1 MPDDKKQDFLALYNK
16 LPEPIQD
23 FLASDEMGKIIDDAL
38 NLTKISSEQAFFSIM
53 DLLIEILSLQLPQ
66 EQFKNELQQRIKTTA
81 AETQII
87 SQIIQTKIFN
97 RFSKELNQYKP
108 QLITPEEKIEKQTSP
123 QKILPRTIPSFTPV
137 FENKTLESSEKD
149 TTKKQLKKIPPLIER
164 VEKDSYEK
172 SVFESKPQEQ
182 KQSIGG
188 GKKEHPQKEIKSIE
202 KPNKIIKKQTQDI
215 TEDIT
220 EYSFPEP
227 SEIKVEK
234 SIDKI
239 GELKK
244 VIAPKATPTQQDKI
258 RQKLM
263 EAMAKKDAQPK
274 VVTEMKNV
282 LQAKKSEE
290 IGKREDEEKTTKQK
304 PITTI
309 EASTI
314 VSGQGEEFKEEQVPQ
329 KSTTKKPYVLDV
341 KLKETQ
347 EEKKR
352 QEIAPEPV
360 KYKKYKKESPFGKA

>member
-1 MPDDKKQDFLALYNK
+1 MDESDFQKKYFKAPK
-16 LPEPIQD
+16 KIQD
-23 FLASDEMGKIIDDAL
+23 FLISEELTEITKNMATLANLNRDQIIRLTEIIGNVLLGEISTMDFIQNAASYLEISPAQSRIIIGLAQKQIFNQFTEELKMGLDQK
-38 NLTKISSEQAFFSIM
+38 K
-53 DLLIEILSLQLPQ
+53 Q
-66 EQFKNELQQRIKTTA
+66 EPVLKTTIPITNTEEMPIA
-81 AETQII
+81 ESTMVIEEKKEQIADAINESKEQTIAPKEKRKIDELAVKAEKIRERKKEKKQPAETQAE
-87 SQIIQTKIFN
+87 Q
-97 RFSKELNQYKP
+97 
-108 QLITPEEKIEKQTSP
+108 
-123 QKILPRTIPSFTPV
+123 ILPQI
-137 FENKTLESSEKD
+137 
-149 TTKKQLKKIPPLIER
+149 
-164 VEKDSYEK
+164 DS
-172 SVFESKPQEQ
+172 SKP
-182 KQSIGG
+182 SN
-188 GKKEHPQKEIKSIE
+188 S
-202 KPNKIIKKQTQDI
+202 
-215 TEDIT
+215 

-227 SEIKVEK
+227 AEVKVEK

>member
-1 MPDDKKQDFLALYNK
+1 MNESDFQKKYFKAPKKIQNFLISEELTEITKNMATLANLNRDQIIRLTEIIGNVLLGEISTVDFTQNAASYLGISPAQSRIIIGLAQKQIFNQFTEELKMGLEQKRQEPVLKATIPIADTEEMPIAESTMVIEEKKEQIADAINESREQTITPKEERKIAELAIKAGEIRERRKEKKQPVETQA
-16 LPEPIQD
+16 
-23 FLASDEMGKIIDDAL
+23 
-38 NLTKISSEQAFFSIM
+38 EQI
-53 DLLIEILSLQLPQ
+53 LPQ
-66 EQFKNELQQRIKTTA
+66 ID
-81 AETQII
+81 
-87 SQIIQTKIFN
+87 S
-97 RFSKELNQYKP
+97 SKLSN
-108 QLITPEEKIEKQTSP
+108 S
-123 QKILPRTIPSFTPV
+123 
-137 FENKTLESSEKD
+137 
-149 TTKKQLKKIPPLIER
+149 
-164 VEKDSYEK
+164 
-172 SVFESKPQEQ
+172 
-182 KQSIGG
+182 
-188 GKKEHPQKEIKSIE
+188 
-202 KPNKIIKKQTQDI
+202 
-215 TEDIT
+215 

-227 SEIKVEK
+227 PEIKVEK

-258 RQKLM
+258 RQKLI